1 LSGLPIGSTKLDRHI
16 TTTVETLE
24 TADVSE
30 HMKHDD
36 KDHGV
41 NMSQSKMIL
50 MDGEL
55 QGDDRK

>member
-1 LSGLPIGSTKLDRHI
+1 LASLPVGPTKPDRHF
-16 TTTVETLE
+16 TTTIEILE

-30 HMKHDD
+30 YMKYGD

-41 NMSQSKMIL
+41 NMSQSKMIP

-55 QGDDRK
+55 QGG